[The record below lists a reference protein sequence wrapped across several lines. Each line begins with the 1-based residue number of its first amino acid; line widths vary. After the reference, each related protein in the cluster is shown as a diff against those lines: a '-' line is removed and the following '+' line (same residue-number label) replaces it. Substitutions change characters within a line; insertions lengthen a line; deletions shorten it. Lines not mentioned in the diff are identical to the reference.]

1 MVYGVENA
9 FVVDISTD
17 HRLIWI
23 LRLLGKVWT
32 TQPLHWLL
40 RDMKIMY

>member
-23 LRLLGKVWT
+23 LRLLGKCGRHD
-32 TQPLHWLL
+32 LF
-40 RDMKIMY
+40 IGF